1 MIKKTLE
8 KLEERKPNQTER
20 IINALRDG
28 GINGTTTDVLS
39 KISLRYGSRLSE
51 LYTKGYKIETV
62 PIDESQIIFKYILL
76 AEPIIKIKKKTGKEL
91 VMDEIKN
98 YGNLISDLE
107 LEKILKKTDCIISRK
122 SSRVRN
128 D

>member
-1 MIKKTLE
+1 MTKKTLE

-20 IINALRDG
+20 IINALRNG
-28 GINGTTTDVLS
+28 GINGTTTDILS

-51 LYTKGYKIETV
+51 LYTKGYKIETI
-62 PIDESQIIFKYILL
+62 PIDESQTIFKYILL
-76 AEPIIKIKKKTGKEL
+76 AEPIVKVRKKTGKEL

-98 YGNLISDLE
+98 HGNLISNLE

-122 SSRVRN
+122 SSRIRN